1 MDCCKLQGVE
11 GDSSSEASEFVDS
24 TQLINIEDTDVVTK
38 DMNAEFLME
47 SWANMAED
55 KDKSTGEGISENDVE
70 QFQLVVPKRKREK
83 KKVKS

>member
-47 SWANMAED
+47 SWENMAED
-55 KDKSTGEGISENDVE
+55 KDESTGEGISENDVD
-70 QFQLVVPKRKREK
+70 QFQLVVPKRKRGK

>member
-24 TQLINIEDTDVVTK
+24 TQLINIEDTIVVTK

-47 SWANMAED
+47 SWENMAED

-70 QFQLVVPKRKREK
+70 QFQLVVPKRKRGR

>member
-1 MDCCKLQGVE
+1 M
-11 GDSSSEASEFVDS
+11 DS
-24 TQLINIEDTDVVTK
+24 TQLINIEDTIIVTK

-47 SWANMAED
+47 SWEKMAED

-70 QFQLVVPKRKREK
+70 QFQLVVPKRKRGR